1 MLNPPR
7 LGAVSQFPKVEED
20 QLQLLSFTP
29 PLGRA
34 ACRLGV
40 SACAWVV
47 CVRTHMRVVK
57 MAAIARTVRTEN
69 ALALQRSS
77 FRENPTYFLTSVRRW
92 VCELVFDAIYDWIS
106 EFSHNRQTDR
116 QTDKHDNYSNPRC
129 ACAPRVNDRQTR
141 QLQ

>member
-1 MLNPPR
+1 M
-7 LGAVSQFPKVEED
+7 SQFPKVEED
-20 QLQLLSFTP
+20 QLQLLSFTS

-34 ACRLGV
+34 AGV

-57 MAAIARTVRTEN
+57 MAAIARTLRTEN

-92 VCELVFDAIYDWIS
+92 VCELVFDAIYHWRS

-116 QTDKHDNYSNPRC
+116 QTNTTTTVTLAAHARRGLIIIHKPIPASFVSHQEGKT
-129 ACAPRVNDRQTR
+129 AK
-141 QLQ
+141 

>member
-1 MLNPPR
+1 M
-7 LGAVSQFPKVEED
+7 SQFPKVEED

-57 MAAIARTVRTEN
+57 MAAIAVPYEQKN
-69 ALALQRSS
+69 ALALQRSR
-77 FRENPTYFLTSVRRW
+77 FRENATYILTFVRRW
-92 VCELVFDAIYDWIS
+92 VCELVFDAFYDWRS
-106 EFSHNRQTDR
+106 EFSHNRQ
-116 QTDKHDNYSNPRC
+116 
-129 ACAPRVNDRQTR
+129 NDRQNEKH
-141 QLQ
+141 